1 MGQARLNLKGV
12 STLLIDGEQFT
23 RGLIARML
31 RGFGMDPAK
40 QFENG
45 ETVKA
50 FLKHNCPD
58 LILVEAVLPD
68 MPSAELINWI
78 RKQDKGPTRFV
89 PIIVLTGYTQMRTVA
104 AARDAGANN
113 VVKKPVSP
121 QGLFDRITWVARVAR
136 PFIEAGDYVGPD
148 RRFRQIEP
156 PDGKYKRDTDN
167 AGSEE
172 GSATESGATTSAGS
186 RDSNAQPLK
195 AAS

>member
-1 MGQARLNLKGV
+1 MGQTRLNLKGV
-12 STLLIDGEQFT
+12 STLLIDSEQFT

-45 ETVKA
+45 ETAKGY
-50 FLKHNCPD
+50 LKHNCPD
-58 LILVEAVLPD
+58 LVLVEAVLPD
-68 MPSAELINWI
+68 MPSADLINWI

-89 PIIVLTGYTQMRTVA
+89 PIIVLTGYTQLRTVA

-121 QGLFDRITWVARVAR
+121 QSLFDRITWVARVAR

-156 PDGKYKRDTDN
+156 PDTKYKRDTDN
-167 AGSEE
+167 AGSDEQAD
-172 GSATESGATTSAGS
+172 GTTEAGS
-186 RDSNAQPLK
+186 QDTNPPERK
-195 AAS
+195 VAAS

>member
-12 STLLIDGEQFT
+12 STLLIDSEQFT

-45 ETVKA
+45 ETAKA
-50 FLKHNCPD
+50 YLKHNCPD

-68 MPSAELINWI
+68 MPSADLINWV

-89 PIIVLTGYTQMRTVA
+89 PIIVLTGYTQLRTVA

-121 QGLFDRITWVARVAR
+121 QSLFDRITWVARVAR

-156 PDGKYKRDTDN
+156 PDGAYKRDTDN
-167 AGSEE
+167 AGSEDSE
-172 GSATESGATTSAGS
+172 KGAEATTSAS
-186 RDSNAQPLK
+186 SEENNVTSLK
-195 AAS
+195 VAS

>member
-12 STLLIDGEQFT
+12 STLLIDSEQFT
-23 RGLIARML
+23 RGLVARML

-45 ETVKA
+45 EAAKA
-50 FLKHNCPD
+50 YLKHNCPD
-58 LILVEAVLPD
+58 LVLVEAVLPD
-68 MPSAELINWI
+68 MQSADLINWI

-89 PIIVLTGYTQMRTVA
+89 PIIVLTGYTQLRTVA

-167 AGSEE
+167 AGTDEQGE
-172 GSATESGATTSAGS
+172 GTTETGS
-186 RDSNAQPLK
+186 QDTNPPERK
-195 AAS
+195 VAAS

>member
-12 STLLIDGEQFT
+12 STLLIDSEQFT

-45 ETVKA
+45 ESAKA
-50 FLKHNCPD
+50 YLKHNCPD

-68 MPSAELINWI
+68 MPSADLINWV

-89 PIIVLTGYTQMRTVA
+89 PIIVLTGYTQLRTVA

-121 QGLFDRITWVARVAR
+121 QSLFDRITWVARVAR

-156 PDGKYKRDTDN
+156 PDAKYKRDTDN

-172 GSATESGATTSAGS
+172 GGEKGSETTTSAGS
-186 RDSNAQPLK
+186 RETNAQPLK